1 MEGRMEGVRGETET
15 RRGGGH
21 RKGGQRRDEV
31 AEKGGLCV
39 CAGKIKAC
47 GE

>member
-1 MEGRMEGVRGETET
+1 MRERQGGVGD
-15 RRGGGH
+15 

-39 CAGKIKAC
+39 CAGKIKAR